1 MNGEPSPPSPTD
13 NPVDGEPIIT
23 EPVTVTDM
31 VLIVGPDKERIP
43 VESSSLKAASRV
55 FAAMLSPPWLEIN
68 CKEVP
73 LPVHDAD
80 AMRFIILTLSYDNE
94 NEFVNRLRT
103 PQEILQIAMTVDK
116 YHLRTA
122 LKFVLDYLF
131 RQAGGDTFR
140 PFVVEVV
147 DREDLIYLCAAA
159 YLLDRCENFSRYA
172 LDLLCYQ
179 VRSFTAL
186 MNDELINSI
195 LPAKFFGRSGSV
207 VLLHC
212 LAFLFCLLQLSFSTY
227 PPTYVRTFGNARFES
242 G

>member
-1 MNGEPSPPSPTD
+1 MDGEPSPPSPSD

-159 YLLDRCENFSRYA
+159 YLLDRCEHFSRSLCKRYEEFA
-172 LDLLCYQ
+172 LNLAPVIVDVEHG
-179 VRSFTAL
+179 VRSPLIFVLGEMQTLIGDDTAF
-186 MNDELINSI
+186 MYEQ
-195 LPAKFFGRSGSV
+195 
-207 VLLHC
+207 C
-212 LAFLFCLLQLSFSTY
+212 Q
-227 PPTYVRTFGNARFES
+227 
-242 G
+242 